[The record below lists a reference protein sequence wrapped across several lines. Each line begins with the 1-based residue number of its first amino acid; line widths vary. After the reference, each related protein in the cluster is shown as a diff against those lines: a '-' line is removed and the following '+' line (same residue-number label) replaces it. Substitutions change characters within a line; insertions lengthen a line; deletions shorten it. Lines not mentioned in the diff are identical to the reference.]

1 MLVPFFVALLAPSC
15 AGPTVPVLEDSR
27 GVRIELQ
34 CTGATCEANLGK
46 PNPAMLHTALEGV
59 DVDLA
64 DCVMVGD
71 RLQTDIRM
79 GVDAGMAAAL
89 VLTGETT
96 ADDVR
101 NLAAHARPPI
111 VLDRIDR
118 LLTVADRPD

>member
-1 MLVPFFVALLAPSC
+1 
-15 AGPTVPVLEDSR
+15 
-27 GVRIELQ
+27 
-34 CTGATCEANLGK
+34 
-46 PNPAMLHTALEGV
+46 MLHTALEGV

-101 NLAAHARPPI
+101 GLAADERPPI

-118 LLTVADRPD
+118 LLTTD

>member
-1 MLVPFFVALLAPSC
+1 
-15 AGPTVPVLEDSR
+15 
-27 GVRIELQ
+27 
-34 CTGATCEANLGK
+34 
-46 PNPAMLHTALEGV
+46 MLHTALEGV

-101 NLAAHARPPI
+101 GIPADERPPI

-118 LLTVADRPD
+118 LLMSD

>member
-1 MLVPFFVALLAPSC
+1 
-15 AGPTVPVLEDSR
+15 
-27 GVRIELQ
+27 
-34 CTGATCEANLGK
+34 
-46 PNPAMLHTALEGV
+46 MLHTALEGV

-79 GVDAGMAAAL
+79 GLDAGMAAAL

-101 NLAAHARPPI
+101 GIPPAERPPI

-118 LLTVADRPD
+118 LLTTD